1 MESAKLLAE
10 ETRAERARAKL
21 AAHLDILSA
30 PNTYERFKDEL
41 KQDITRAKDDI
52 LSEAKGRARSTVE
65 GWVDDLKA
73 QASANPAAT
82 LMIGAGIAYR
92 MLKSPPIASLL
103 VGAGVY
109 SLLKTP
115 RRHRPNESEEYIVHA
130 AARLNEQVS
139 DLASAAA
146 TATGDAA
153 SIVSKQ
159 AGELA
164 NSIHDKA
171 DVAVA
176 STGEALGAA
185 GRFVVDAV
193 AGVRDQTSRS
203 MHDARDVIGREAG
216 KAKEA
221 VANAANSA
229 RDQLPTGSD
238 GVLLAIAGIAVSAAL
253 GIAVQKKL
261 AGQIGAHKI
270 PLA

>member
-1 MESAKLLAE
+1 MESAELLAE

-21 AAHLDILSA
+21 AADLDILSA
-30 PNTYERFKDEL
+30 PNTYDRFKDEL

-52 LSEAKGRARSTVE
+52 LSEAKGKARSTVE
-65 GWVDDLKA
+65 GWVDNLKA

-109 SLLKTP
+109 SLLKTS
-115 RRHRPNESEEYIVHA
+115 RRYRPSETDDYLSHA
-130 AARLNEQVS
+130 SNRLKEQFS
-139 DLASAAA
+139 DLASATA
-146 TATGDAA
+146 TTTGDAA

-164 NSIHDKA
+164 NSIHGKA
-171 DVAVA
+171 DGAVA
-176 STGEALGAA
+176 STGEALGTP
-185 GRFVVDAV
+185 GRIVREAV
-193 AGVRDQTSRS
+193 AGVRDQI
-203 MHDARDVIGREAG
+203 DREAG